1 MLAVFFLHDYLLG
14 SNNVSTIMYYQLL
27 GGHIRKLLD
36 SKQTDESMLITQSM
50 GPQKQLM
57 STYQY

>member
-1 MLAVFFLHDYLLG
+1 
-14 SNNVSTIMYYQLL
+14 MYYQLL
-27 GGHIRKLLD
+27 GGLIRKLLD